1 MERNQATGDCNM
13 TPAQIAEITRR
24 ARQHARAMQSG
35 WPTKG
40 NPYQQQAEADLYE
53 EEFQKALKEVKR

>member
-1 MERNQATGDCNM
+1 M

-53 EEFQKALKEVKR
+53 EEFQRALKEKKR

>member
-1 MERNQATGDCNM
+1 M
-13 TPAQIAEITRR
+13 THAQIAEITRR
-24 ARQHARAMQSG
+24 AKQDARALQSG

-53 EEFQKALKEVKR
+53 EEFQRALQEVKR